1 MGEIVAAM
9 ASVHAPQLITKP
21 KDNPAEMLE
30 ASIAAMRRLG
40 TVLDETKPDAIVFIG
55 LDHVETF
62 TLQSI
67 PTFAM
72 VISENADADFGPRKY
87 AQPIHQELALALLDG
102 LVDKGFDMTYAQKA
116 LLGHAF
122 AVPFE
127 YIIEDRKI
135 PVVPFFVNV
144 YLPPLPNPRR
154 CEALG
159 RAIAEIVAA
168 RPERVAIIA
177 SGGMSHYPGTAKYPH
192 PEYDFDRWAIER
204 MEEGDLDALLDLTL
218 DQLDE
223 VGNGELLTWMVMF
236 GAIGNRKGT
245 LLSYQPIW
253 HHGHAVMQ
261 FEVPQPAG
269 AAR

>member
-21 KDNPAEMLE
+21 KDNPPEMLE
-30 ASIAAMRRLG
+30 ASISAMRALG
-40 TVLDETKPDAIVFIG
+40 KVLDETKPDAIIFLG

-62 TLQSI
+62 TLASI

-72 VISENADADFGPRKY
+72 VISKTADADFGPHKY
-87 AQPIHQELALALLDG
+87 SQPIAQDLALALLDG
-102 LVDKGFDMTYAQKA
+102 LVDKGFDMTYSQKA

-127 YIIEDRKI
+127 YILEDRKI
-135 PVVPFFVNV
+135 PIVPFITNV

-154 CEALG
+154 CAALG
-159 RAIAEIVAA
+159 KAIAEIVAS

-177 SGGMSHYPGTAKYPH
+177 SGGMSHYPGTDKYPH
-192 PEYDFDRWAIER
+192 PEYEFDKWAIER

-223 VGNGELLTWMVMF
+223 VGNGELLTWMELF
-236 GAIGNRKGT
+236 GAIGNQKGH
-245 LLSYQPIW
+245 LLSYQPLW
-253 HHGHAVMQ
+253 HHGHAVMR
-261 FEVPQPAG
+261 FDVPQTVG